1 MISLEKSWNVSIRRI
16 FNLPRQTRS
25 FLVEPLSEEPHVR
38 TLLARRFVNF
48 IQSIRLSKKRSLR
61 ELLKV
66 LEFDTMSVTGR
77 NLRHI
82 LLQTSIFDI
91 RKLKSRDITAKYKD
105 IPRGEEYRVNV
116 IKEIIDI
123 KNQQL
128 EVAGFDD
135 HELDEILRFVCVS

>member
-1 MISLEKSWNVSIRRI
+1 
-16 FNLPRQTRS
+16 
-25 FLVEPLSEEPHVR
+25 
-38 TLLARRFVNF
+38 
-48 IQSIRLSKKRSLR
+48 
-61 ELLKV
+61 
-66 LEFDTMSVTGR
+66 MSVTGR

-82 LLQTSIFDI
+82 LLQTSIFHI
-91 RKLKSRDITAKYKD
+91 RKLKSRDITAKYRD